1 MDVRGVFKPLSNKRF
16 ISLPCFFAISLVQ
29 INVQTPCQVQF
40 AVDILFGYE
49 AFNGAYVGNLKV
61 CDFGRRFDSVSFDIL
76 WDIPV

>member
-1 MDVRGVFKPLSNKRF
+1 MDVRCVFKPLSNKRF

-29 INVQTPCQVQF
+29 INAQTSRQIQF

-49 AFNGAYVGNLKV
+49 VLNGAYVGNLKV
-61 CDFGRRFDSVSFDIL
+61 CDFGAGFDSVSFDIL